1 MIILTTENILT
12 QTFPLITRGGTLT
25 DIVLKDEQTNVET
38 SLSFTETEGSY
49 YSIIEAIFTLI
60 ENHFYTLTCFND
72 GEIIYRDKVFCTDQ
86 PIVTFSVNNGQ
97 YTSNTTT
104 NEFIVYE

>member
-1 MIILTTENILT
+1 MIILTTENVLT

-25 DIVLKDEQTNVET
+25 DIVLKDEQTNIET
-38 SLSFTETEGSY
+38 ALSYTETEGSY
-49 YSIIEAIFTLI
+49 YTIIEAIFTLV

-72 GEIIYRDKVFCTDQ
+72 AEIIYRDKVFCTDQ

-97 YTSNTTT
+97 YTSNATTH
-104 NEFIVYE
+104 EFIVYE

>member
-1 MIILTTENILT
+1 MIILTTENVLT

-25 DIVLKDEQTNVET
+25 DIVLKDEQTNVEIP
-38 SLSFTETEGSY
+38 LSYTTTQESY
-49 YSIIEAIFTLI
+49 YTIIQSIFNLV

-72 GEIIYRDKVFCTDQ
+72 SEIIYRDKVFCTDQ

>member
-1 MIILTTENILT
+1 MIILTTENVLT

-25 DIVLKDEQTNVET
+25 DIVLKDEQTNVEIP
-38 SLSFTETEGSY
+38 LSYTITQGSY
-49 YSIIEAIFTLI
+49 YTIIQAIFNLV

-72 GEIIYRDKVFCTDQ
+72 SEIIYRDKVFCTDQ

>member
-1 MIILTTENILT
+1 MIILTTENVLT

-25 DIVLKDEQTNVET
+25 DIVLKDEQTNVEIP
-38 SLSFTETEGSY
+38 LSYTTTQGSY
-49 YSIIEAIFTLI
+49 YTIIQSIFNLV

-72 GEIIYRDKVFCTDQ
+72 SEIIYRDKVFCTDQ

>member
-1 MIILTTENILT
+1 MIILTTENVLT

-25 DIVLKDEQTNVET
+25 DIVLKDEQTNVEIL
-38 SLSFTETEGSY
+38 LSYTTTQGSY
-49 YSIIEAIFTLI
+49 YTIIQAIFNLV

-72 GEIIYRDKVFCTDQ
+72 SEIIYRDKVFCTDQ

>member
-1 MIILTTENILT
+1 MIILTTENVLT
-12 QTFPLITRGGTLT
+12 QTFPLITRGGIIT
-25 DIVLKDEQTNVET
+25 DIVLRDEQTNVEIT
-38 SLSFTETEGSY
+38 LDFTETEGSY
-49 YSIIEAIFTLI
+49 YTIIESVFSLV
-60 ENHFYTLTCFND
+60 ENHFYTLTAFNNN
-72 GEIIYRDKVFCTDQ
+72 EIKYRDKIFCTDQ